1 MSANANVLR
10 GSETIRSSTRECA
23 LPQVVAPSATRHWD
37 PEDFAREQIRSLVH
51 RIFSASGDRPLRQ
64 VVFSAAEPNLNVGVI
79 CNEVAR
85 ILAKEATGQ
94 VALVDAGQTGEESD
108 CARTSSLKTVS
119 IKSRSFRMAT
129 NLWRVPRS
137 GLGEYE
143 DQSAAGLRWPF
154 CLEQLR
160 NEFEYVLIQGH
171 AAGISSEAAL
181 LGRLTDGIILLLGAG
196 STRRATAR
204 KLKETLE
211 AAQCRILGTVL
222 TGRTFPIP
230 DGIYRRL

>member
-1 MSANANVLR
+1 MSANADVLR
-10 GSETIRSSTRECA
+10 GSEAIRSSARECA
-23 LPQVVAPSATRHWD
+23 LPQVAVPCATRHWD
-37 PEDFAREQIRSLVH
+37 PEDFAREQIRGLVH
-51 RIFSASGDRPLRQ
+51 RVFFAGGDPPLKQ
-64 VVFSAAEPNLNVGVI
+64 VVFSAAEPNLDVGGI
-79 CNEVAR
+79 CSEVAR
-85 ILAKEATGQ
+85 TLAKQATGQ
-94 VALVDAGQTGEESD
+94 VALVDAGQTAEESN
-108 CARTSSLKTVS
+108 CTRSSFLKTVS
-119 IKSRSFRMAT
+119 IKSRSTRMAA
-129 NLWRVPRS
+129 NLWRVSRS
-137 GLGEYE
+137 SLGEYE
-143 DQSAAGLRWPF
+143 EQSAAGLHWRP

>member
-1 MSANANVLR
+1 MSANADVLR
-10 GSETIRSSTRECA
+10 GSEAIRSSARECA
-23 LPQVVAPSATRHWD
+23 LPQVVVPCPTRHWD
-37 PEDFAREQIRSLVH
+37 PEDFAREQIRGLVH
-51 RIFSASGDRPLRQ
+51 RVFFASGDPPLKQ
-64 VVFSAAEPNLNVGVI
+64 VVFSAAEPNLDVADI
-79 CNEVAR
+79 CNAVAR
-85 ILAKEATGQ
+85 TLAKEATGQ
-94 VALVDAGQTGEESD
+94 VALVDTGQAAEESD
-108 CARTSSLKTVS
+108 CTRASGLRTVS
-119 IKSRSFRMAT
+119 IKSRSIRMAA
-129 NLWRVPRS
+129 NLWRVSRS
-137 GLGEYE
+137 SLGEYE
-143 DQSAAGLRWPF
+143 EQSAAGLHWRP

>member
-1 MSANANVLR
+1 
-10 GSETIRSSTRECA
+10 
-23 LPQVVAPSATRHWD
+23 
-37 PEDFAREQIRSLVH
+37 VH
-51 RIFSASGDRPLRQ
+51 RVFFANGNRPLKQ
-64 VVFSAAEPNLNVGVI
+64 VVFSAAEPNLDVGSI
-79 CNEVAR
+79 CDEVAQT
-85 ILAKEATGQ
+85 LAKEAKGQ
-94 VALVDAGQTGEESD
+94 IAFVDARQTAEERN
-108 CARTSSLKTVS
+108 CAPESSLNTVS
-119 IKSRSFRMAT
+119 IKFRSTRIAA
-129 NLWRVPRS
+129 NLWRVSRNE
-137 GLGEYE
+137 LGECN
-143 DQSAAGLRWPF
+143 DKSAAGLHWIS

-160 NEFEYVLIQGH
+160 NEFEYVLIQTH